1 MGPKLLILVVTLN
14 SVASQ
19 LLLKRAVADLGSPG
33 SLAAL
38 PGFFGAAA
46 LHPAVYASL
55 ALQVI
60 GYAVWMVVISQEK
73 LGVAVAVLGS
83 GFYVLMALTAWFA
96 FGEELTPL
104 QWAGIAFI
112 TIGVTC
118 MMA

>member
-1 MGPKLLILVVTLN
+1 M
-14 SVASQ
+14 
-19 LLLKRAVADLGSPG
+19 
-33 SLAAL
+33 
-38 PGFFGAAA
+38 
-46 LHPAVYASL
+46 
-55 ALQVI
+55 I